1 MFENVSASEVAKWM
15 ALVFAA
21 GFIGFFGKS
30 LGRALLSL
38 YQKKKNGLAPEAT
51 TSPER
56 ISSTKEDL
64 SSGTGQVFDS
74 GYIPSKDGQKLI
86 KKAMKAQ
93 EKANKKLVK

>member
-1 MFENVSASEVAKWM
+1 MLEHVSASEVAKWM

-21 GFIGFFGKS
+21 AFIGFFGKS

-38 YQKKKNGLAPEAT
+38 FQKKNGPAPEAT
-51 TSPER
+51 NPLER
-56 ISSTKEDL
+56 FSSTKQEL

-74 GYIPSKDGQKLI
+74 GDKTSKDGQKII